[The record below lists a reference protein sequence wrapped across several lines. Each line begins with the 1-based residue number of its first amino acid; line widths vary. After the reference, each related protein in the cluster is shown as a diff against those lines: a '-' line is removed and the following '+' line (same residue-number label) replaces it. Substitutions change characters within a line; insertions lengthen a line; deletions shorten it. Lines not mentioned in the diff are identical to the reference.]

1 MSTEVA
7 LLYDVWE
14 GVKDQV
20 PQKERLHT
28 AENIVRSCDDNVD
41 ISDAENN
48 LHDFDKV
55 MQAAIVSHF
64 DIGFEDENEDED
76 WET

>member
-1 MSTEVA
+1 MSLEVS
-7 LLYDVWE
+7 LLYDVWDS
-14 GVKDQV
+14 VKASI
-20 PQKERLHT
+20 PQKERLHI
-28 AENIVRSCDDNVD
+28 AESIVRSFDDNVD

-64 DIGFEDENEDED
+64 DIGFEEGDED
-76 WET
+76 DDWEY

>member
-1 MSTEVA
+1 MSPEVA

-14 GVKDQV
+14 GVKASI
-20 PQKERLHT
+20 PQKERLHS
-28 AENIVRSCDDNVD
+28 AENIVRSFDDNVD

-64 DIGFEDENEDED
+64 DIGFDDEDED
-76 WET
+76 DDWDY